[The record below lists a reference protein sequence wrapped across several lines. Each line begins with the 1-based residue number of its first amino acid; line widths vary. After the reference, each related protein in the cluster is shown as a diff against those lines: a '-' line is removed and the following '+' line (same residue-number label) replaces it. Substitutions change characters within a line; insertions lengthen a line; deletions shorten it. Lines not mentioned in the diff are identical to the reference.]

1 MFLKNEKKI
10 TLTFWGFLVHSSE
23 QRQSVQEVK
32 HVKSVDLLRVFYTLG
47 QHGSQSLTT
56 GVQSLSDVL
65 VGVYPPIP
73 LGPALT
79 HVTDPH
85 PT

>member
-47 QHGSQSLTT
+47 QHGSQSLST
-56 GVQSLSDVL
+56 GVQSLSDIL
-65 VGVYPPIP
+65 VGYTP
-73 LGPALT
+73 LSP
-79 HVTDPH
+79 
-85 PT
+85 